1 MANEQKN
8 EAPETKQVQT
18 GIDFHDLVLARN
30 VIQVASKRGAFTDP
44 NEFRQIGDLYA
55 KLDTFIKSVEAAQAD
70 AKQEDT
76 EASEAVETDTKQD

>member
-44 NEFRQIGDLYA
+44 NEFCQIGDLYA